1 MNKLL
6 LSILLSGFT
15 FASFSQGFPGRRTM
29 DNNEKLKLSNDA
41 KITNGEDNSK
51 ELKYGLSIPDLGK
64 KMIVDKELGAVSFIR
79 NVAFGKDMKNARRST
94 KDMSFDFLSSVKA
107 DLKITEPKNEF
118 EVVEERTDEQGIKRV
133 RLQQKFKNIPIYG
146 GELGLHSNKSGVI
159 EFMMGK
165 VFPTPK
171 ISVKPKF
178 NEVEAIKFTYQD
190 LGKVAIVQKSGLVSK
205 FLEMDPDKGELMIYK
220 QNDTEKLVYHLT
232 VRPNMLER
240 WVYFVDANT
249 GEVLDKYNH
258 TCTLDGVITA
268 SSRDLNNV
276 QRTFG
281 AYQIGQNYV
290 MIDTGKKM
298 FNGSQSSLPDSPVG
312 AILTIDARNG
322 KVDNEDLDLYHVVS
336 DNPTRWDA
344 TAVSAHTNASISY
357 DYFQNEKTFN
367 RKSLNGD
374 GGNIISVINITDED
388 GKGFDNAFWNGIY
401 MGYGNGGKAFKPL
414 AGSLDVAGHEMTHGV
429 IENTAKLEYRNQSGA
444 LNESFADIFGV
455 MIDRDNWT
463 LGESV
468 VNKSVFPSGALR
480 SLQNPNQG
488 GKNDP
493 GYQPMF
499 MSQYQVLRDTP
510 EQDNGGVHINSGI
523 PNHAYYLFATGSG
536 MNKEKAEKIYYQALT
551 KYLGRTSKF
560 LDLRLAVIQ
569 SAKDLYGDGTEVAAA
584 RSAFDRVGIV
594 ESGSSGGGTTNP
606 SKDSEVTANPGQ
618 AQMVVYGLAPA
629 DKERLFVANFDFNN
643 KMAFSAVN
651 EGGGCLS
658 KPSITDDGT
667 YMVYIGNNQ
676 KINIVNLKTKAHTI
690 FNDNGLNV
698 KEWFNVVVSRDGKRL
713 AAIAKATQN
722 NNYIF
727 VIDLEKSVYEV
738 MKLYNPTYS
747 QGVNSGEV
755 LYAEALE
762 WDLSGEYI
770 VYDALNTVGGW
781 FSETRNFYDVGVLR
795 AWDKKNNTFGDGT
808 IEKIFNGLPSGVSIG
823 NPTFAKTNSAILAF
837 DYIEGNGDENLFGIL
852 TIDLNKSSDDIK
864 IFETTTLG
872 FPDYSKTDEYLTFN
886 SIYQN
891 REVVIGAKM
900 EADKITFNPQVMR
913 VLVPDASFGVSF
925 ANGSRELPQI
935 LEQTITISPIQN
947 QNPGASVVIQ
957 AATTSGLPLVYGL
970 TTSNASIS
978 ANRVTLGSV
987 PGKVGV
993 KVFQVGNSKYA
1004 AASTESEF
1012 CINPATPILTDNGN
1026 TVRASGGTLY
1036 QFYVNG
1042 NPSGGFTTN
1051 ATLEKRWDGTYSV
1064 QNVTQDGCRSGF
1076 SNVITN
1082 NTVLANEDPLKKIS
1096 LLPNPVAEILTVSI
1110 PEDDNFEMLEI
1121 FNSLGVF
1128 QMNSKKQETNVRSL
1142 SSGVYVVNVKTD
1154 KGSYS
1159 TKMVKL

>member
-15 FASFSQGFPGRRTM
+15 YASFSQGFPGRRTM
-29 DNNEKLKLSNDA
+29 DNNGLKSKVDYPV
-41 KITNGEDNSK
+41 INGANK
-51 ELKYGLSIPDLGK
+51 GTPVKYGFAMPDVSK
-64 KMIVDKELGAVSFIR
+64 DKIVDEELGAVSYIR
-79 NVAFGKDMKNARRST
+79 NVSFGKDLKNARRST
-94 KDMSFDFLSSVKA
+94 KDMSFDFLNSVKT
-107 DLKITEPKNEF
+107 DLKITESKNEF
-118 EVVEERTDEQGIKRV
+118 EVLEEMTDELGIKRV
-133 RLQQKFKNIPIYG
+133 RLQQKHKNIPIYG
-146 GELGLHSNKSGVI
+146 GEVGLHSNKSGVI
-159 EFMMGK
+159 EFMLGK

-178 NEVEAIKFTYQD
+178 NEGEAIKFTYQD
-190 LGKVAIVQKSGLVSK
+190 LGKVSIVQKSGLVNK
-205 FLEMDPDKGELMIYK
+205 FLEMDPDRGELMIYK
-220 QNDTEKLVYHLT
+220 HNDTEKLIYHLT
-232 VRPNMLER
+232 VRPNILER

-258 TCTLDGVITA
+258 TCTLDGVIKA

-281 AYQIGQNYV
+281 AYQIGQDYV
-290 MIDTGKKM
+290 MIDTEKKM
-298 FNGSQSSLPDSPVG
+298 FNRTQSSLPDSPVG

-322 KVDNEDLDLYHVVS
+322 RVDDEDMDLYHVAS
-336 DNPTRWDA
+336 ANPTQWNA
-344 TAVSAHTNASISY
+344 TAVSAHINASASY
-357 DYFQNEKTFN
+357 DYFEKTFGRN
-367 RKSLNGD
+367 SLNGS

-401 MGYGNGGKAFKPL
+401 MGYGNGGQAFKPL

-444 LNESFADIFGV
+444 LNESFADIFGA

-499 MSQYQVLRDTP
+499 MSQYQVLKDTP

-536 MNKEKAEKIYYQALT
+536 MTKEKAEKIYYQALT

-569 SAKDLYGDGTEVAAA
+569 SAKDLYGETEVAAA

-618 AQMVVYGLAPA
+618 AQMVAFGMNSN
-629 DKERLFVANFDFNN
+629 DQRLYLANFSFGSNMN
-643 KMAFSAVN
+643 FTAITNAV
-651 EGGGCLS
+651 GCLS
-658 KPSITDDGT
+658 KPSISDNGKT
-667 YMVYIGNNQ
+667 MVFVGNDQ
-676 KINIVNLKTKAHTI
+676 KIHALDLVTKQPLSFSDNTGLKWYNAAISK
-690 FNDNGLNV
+690 
-698 KEWFNVVVSRDGKRL
+698 DGKRIASIANETQDNNFIYVFDL
-713 AAIAKATQN
+713 ADGKGGTK
-722 NNYIF
+722 F
-727 VIDLEKSVYEV
+727 E
-738 MKLYNPTYS
+738 LYNPTYS
-747 QGVNSGEV
+747 QGVSSGKV
-755 LYAEALE
+755 NFAEALE
-762 WDLSGEYI
+762 WDLTGEYV
-770 VYDALNTVGGW
+770 VYDAQNQVGGW
-781 FSETRNFYDVGVLR
+781 FSQTRKFYDVGVLR
-795 AWDKKNNTFGDGT
+795 AWDPIRKNFGDGS
-808 IEKIFNGLPSGVSIG
+808 IEKIFSDVPEGISVG
-823 NPTFAKTNSAILAF
+823 NPTFAKTNAGILAF
-837 DYIEGNGDENLFGIL
+837 DYIDENEDEYYIL
-852 TIDLNKSSDDIK
+852 TLDLNKSSDALQF
-864 IFETTTLG
+864 FEINTIG
-872 FPDYSKTDEYLTFN
+872 FPDFSKTDEYLTFDYVEN
-886 SIYQN
+886 N
-891 REVVIGAKM
+891 RNYIAGVRLKS
-900 EADKITFNPQVMR
+900 DKISADLSTATALAV
-913 VLVPDASFGVSF
+913 DKTFGVSF

-957 AATTSGLPLVYGL
+957 ATTTSDLPLVYGL

-1004 AASTESEF
+1004 AASIESEF
-1012 CINPATPILTDNGN
+1012 CINPAIPVLTDNGN

-1082 NTVLANEDPLKKIS
+1082 NTILANEDPLKKIS
-1096 LLPNPVAEILTVSI
+1096 LLPNPVGEILTVSI

-1142 SSGVYVVNVKTD
+1142 SSGVYMVNVKTD